1 MDFPALLESWREE
14 RCLSS
19 AELARRM
26 GKTPQE
32 MNRLK
37 RNPNPKLLTA
47 QQAAQALGVT
57 LQRFLDGPK
66 KKAPQ

>member
-1 MDFPALLESWREE
+1 MDFIGLLETWREE

-26 GKTPQE
+26 GITPQE

-37 RNPNPKLLTA
+37 RNRNPKLLTA
-47 QQAAQALGVT
+47 SRAAQALGLS